1 MKKLIDL
8 IQEELVKAFTAAEMD
23 PSYAR
28 VSVSN
33 RPDLCEYQCNGAMAA
48 AKAYHKAPIQLAEAV
63 VEKVTDHSVIGE
75 IEAVKPGFINLKIN
89 PEFLAD
95 YLSKMQ
101 NDEDLSVE
109 KAKNPKTI
117 IVDYGGA
124 NVAKPLHVGHL
135 RSAIIGESIKRMGRF
150 MGHNMIGD
158 VHLGDWGLQMG
169 LIITEL
175 QERHPE
181 LVYFDES
188 FTGEYPEEAPFTIS
202 ELEEIYPC
210 ASGKSKEDEDYK
222 KRALE
227 ATRELQ
233 QGRRGYRAIW
243 KHIMNVSVADLKKNY
258 GNLDVHFDLWMGESD
273 AQEYIPDM
281 VDYLKDNGYAHYDQG
296 ALVVDVKEET
306 DTKEIPPCMI
316 LKSDGAALYDTTDLA
331 TIIQRMKLYKPDE
344 ICYLADKRQELH
356 FVQCFRC
363 ARKAKLVNDDTVLSF
378 IGFGT
383 MNGKDGKPFKT
394 REGGVMRL
402 ERLIGEINDEMYQKI
417 VENRSVK
424 DTDARGTAQIVGL
437 SAIKYGDLSNQAS
450 KDYVFDV
457 ERFTS
462 FEGNTGPYILYT
474 IVRTKSILGK
484 YKEEGNELKKG
495 ALLAPK
501 SDSEKALM
509 LSVSRFNGVVENAFE
524 ENRSVKDTDARGTAQ
539 IVGLSAIKYGDLSNQ
554 ASKDYVFDVER
565 FTSFEGNTGPY
576 ILYTIVRTKSILGK
590 YKEEG
595 NELKK
600 GALLAPKSDSEKAL
614 MLSVSRFNG
623 VVENAFEEKAPHKIC
638 AYIYE
643 LANEFNHFYHE
654 TKILSEQDEA
664 RKASYLALLDLVR
677 EVLETCIDLLGF
689 SAPER
694 M

>member
-524 ENRSVKDTDARGTAQ
+524 E
-539 IVGLSAIKYGDLSNQ
+539 
-554 ASKDYVFDVER
+554 
-565 FTSFEGNTGPY
+565 
-576 ILYTIVRTKSILGK
+576 
-590 YKEEG
+590 
-595 NELKK
+595 
-600 GALLAPKSDSEKAL
+600 
-614 MLSVSRFNG
+614 
-623 VVENAFEEKAPHKIC
+623 KAPHKIC

-643 LANEFNHFYHE
+643 LANEFNNFYHE